1 MLITFKTIWM
11 EFAAYNLRRLR
22 KQLKLTQ
29 EEMADTL
36 GIKRSTYARYEKDI
50 TVPNEVLQ
58 TWHEVH
64 KTPFAEFSK
73 PIPAGIS
80 NISNSIE
87 PKEVVFVRE
96 NDMLIMEVPLVSQYA
111 YAGYLAGFGDQEF
124 IDDLPRIPWVV
135 DREHKGNYFSFE
147 VRNDSMYDGSFNSY
161 AEGDR
166 VLGREILP
174 HHWQNKLHIEK
185 WDFIVVHKRD
195 GILLKKIAE
204 HDPTTGKLR
213 LHSLNPMYEDIWVNT
228 DDLAQIFNVVQVWR
242 KK

>member
-1 MLITFKTIWM
+1 M
-11 EFAAYNLRRLR
+11 ETGAYNLRRLR

-50 TVPNEVLQ
+50 TAPADVLQ

-64 KTPFAEFSK
+64 QTPYAEFSK
-73 PIPAGIS
+73 PLPFGIS
-80 NISNSIE
+80 TNSNGE
-87 PKEVVFVRE
+87 LTKEIVFVRE
-96 NDMLIMEVPLVSQYA
+96 NDMLMMEVPLVSQYA
-111 YAGYLAGFGDQEF
+111 YAGYLSGYGDAEF
-124 IDDLPRIPWVV
+124 LDELPRIPWVV
-135 DREHKGNYFSFE
+135 DREHKGNYLCFE

-166 VLGREILP
+166 VLGREILQ
-174 HHWQNKLHIEK
+174 HHWQNKLHLEK
-185 WDFIVVHKRD
+185 WDFIIVHKRD

-204 HDPTTGKLR
+204 HDPQSGTLR
-213 LHSLNPMYEDIWVNT
+213 LHSLNPMYEDITVNT